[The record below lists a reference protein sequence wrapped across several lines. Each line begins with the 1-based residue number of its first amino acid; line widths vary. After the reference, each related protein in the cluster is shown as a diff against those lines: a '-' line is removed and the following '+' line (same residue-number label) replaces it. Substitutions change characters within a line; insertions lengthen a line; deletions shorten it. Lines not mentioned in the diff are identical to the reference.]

1 MIPDVGSDLKVDLRV
16 GFSTLKDKM
25 VGPRGLIKKTEKLV
39 KESPPDALKGSNLD
53 DGDGIIKI
61 MTEFRERLNEKLE
74 EVENCRKGDV
84 GSLQS
89 SYTAMMREYVVKV
102 QQPAEEVAS
111 AMEFAI
117 KQQKTTQKLLGMK
130 NRYRITK
137 FKEWLALGGFLVK
150 FANRIAHA
158 LFVDESN
165 EYTPDPKLV
174 RDKFDCNKVRL
185 STDDPQLPSA
195 DGIFNLGARVRPPE
209 DSQGVVCAQ
218 PKGATLVEQRRFRA
232 WQESSQA
239 L

>member
-1 MIPDVGSDLKVDLRV
+1 VIPDVGSDLKVDLRV

-39 KESPPDALKGSNLD
+39 KESPPDALKGSNCD

-117 KQQKTTQKLLGMK
+117 KQQRTTQKLLGMK

-195 DGIFNLGARVRPPE
+195 DGIFNLGGRTRVPP
-209 DSQGVVCAQ
+209 DPPIYVGGS
-218 PKGATLVEQRRFRA
+218 PPPPPLHTPPTF
-232 WQESSQA
+232 
-239 L
+239 